1 MPRGTIETGMGLR
14 ADRGKGI
21 GDQARATAGV
31 PAMCRGRRPI
41 GDEAMLLL
49 MAKHAAE
56 LIARGEL
63 PNDRAAARYVFDQ
76 ATRPN
81 PPWSMPAGQ
90 SREAIEDRLR
100 SKFRKR
106 RAELMAAV
114 AASN

>member
-1 MPRGTIETGMGLR
+1 MSLG
-14 ADRGKGI
+14 ADRCAGI
-21 GDQARATAGV
+21 ADQALAAAGA
-31 PAMCRGRRPI
+31 PAVRRGRRPI

-63 PNDRAAARYVFDQ
+63 PNDRAAARYVVDQ
-76 ATRPN
+76 AARPN

-114 AASN
+114 AAFRNKSQ